1 MKQSTE
7 RMCIVTR
14 DKLAADQLIRFVVAP
29 DGMLIPDLKQKL
41 PGRGCWVTAQATY
54 IDQAQKTGL
63 FARSLKTKIEISGD
77 LSQLVDELMS
87 KSTLGM
93 INMARKA
100 GQFITGSSKVDHAVR
115 NGEALGCFHST
126 DAAHD
131 GVRKINQARTFFS
144 KMVEVEIIPS
154 FKLFSS
160 DEMAQAFGDGNYIH
174 GAALAGKAGENVL
187 KRAEALATYRG
198 LDIDNSQVDGDELGA
213 IDEK

>member
-1 MKQSTE
+1 MNE

-14 DKLAADQLIRFVVAP
+14 EKLAADQLIRFVLAP
-29 DGMLIPDLKQKL
+29 DGALIPDLKQKL
-41 PGRGCWVTAQATY
+41 PGRGCWVTAQSSY
-54 IDQAQKTGL
+54 IDQAQKNGL
-63 FARSLKTKIEISGD
+63 FARSLKEKIEITGS

-115 NGEALGCFHST
+115 NGEALASFHAT
-126 DAAHD
+126 DAAND

-154 FKLFSS
+154 FQLFSS
-160 DEMAQAFGDGNYIH
+160 DEMSQAFGDGNYIH

-187 KRAEALATYRG
+187 KRATALATYRG
-198 LDIDNSQVDGDELGA
+198 LDIDKSQVDGD
-213 IDEK
+213 